1 MEVHWPSTP
10 LDLACLSFAH
20 YPPTRQDNPTQAMI
34 ELQQIAM
41 RYRMA
46 GAEIT
51 VLNALNLSVADGD
64 RVAIIGPSG
73 SGKTTLLL
81 LLTGLAEASEGQI
94 RIDGASL
101 NDMDTDQ
108 RADLRRER
116 IGIVFQ
122 SFHLI
127 PSLTASENVALPLDI
142 AGVSGGRAR
151 ADDMLERVGLADRRH
166 HYPAQ
171 LSGGEQQRV
180 AIARALVHGPSLL
193 VADEP
198 TGNLDEHTG
207 EIIMKMLFDMN
218 REAGTTLLLVTH
230 DQELAARCERT
241 LRLHDG
247 SLHEEPVARHA

>member
-1 MEVHWPSTP
+1 
-10 LDLACLSFAH
+10 
-20 YPPTRQDNPTQAMI
+20 MI

-46 GAEIT
+46 GTDIT
-51 VLNALNLSVADGD
+51 VLKELNLSVTDGE

-81 LLTGLAEASEGQI
+81 LLTGLAKASEGSI
-94 RIDGASL
+94 RIGGASL

-142 AGVSGGRAR
+142 AGVNGSRRR
-151 ADDMLERVGLADRRH
+151 ADAMLDRVGLAERQR

-180 AIARALVHGPSLL
+180 AIARALVHEPNLL

-198 TGNLDEHTG
+198 TGNLDEHTS
-207 EIIMKMLFDMN
+207 EIIMQMLFDMN

-230 DQELAARCERT
+230 DQQLAARCERT

-247 SLHEEPVARHA
+247 ALHEEAPTEHA